1 MTLCKHDNGIYYIW
15 WVDESGRRR
24 KTSTQRRRK
33 AEALKFLQQFK
44 AGQQAKKLRLRYT
57 PLSQFA
63 EEFQVYSQTVH
74 SPATQNLVSL
84 TFREFTKVIGNL
96 PIQKVGVREIETF
109 LSVKQTEASV
119 WTSRKYYGVLASAFA
134 VAVRWKYI
142 ATNPFREV
150 DKPKGKES
158 LPIYFSKEDFKRFI
172 NAIQN
177 IDDREL
183 YLAGVLTGMRQGE
196 LASLSWSS
204 DIDFVRRVILVQNKI
219 DFTTKSRRNR
229 VIPMNSQLWN
239 ILALRKE
246 RTTCDLVF
254 HKKGSRL
261 TKDEISK
268 TFKKYIRK
276 LKCDDRLHFHSLRH
290 TAATWM
296 VQEGVPIFEVQK
308 LLGHTSIT
316 VTQIYAHLA
325 TSQLH
330 SAVEKLEIHLN

>member
-1 MTLCKHDNGIYYIW
+1 
-15 WVDESGRRR
+15 
-24 KTSTQRRRK
+24 
-33 AEALKFLQQFK
+33 
-44 AGQQAKKLRLRYT
+44 
-57 PLSQFA
+57 
-63 EEFQVYSQTVH
+63 
-74 SPATQNLVSL
+74 L

-109 LSVKQTEASV
+109 LSVKQAEASV
-119 WTSRKYYGVLASAFA
+119 RTSRKYYGVLASAFE

-142 ATNPFREV
+142 ATNPCREV

-158 LPIYFSKEDFKRFI
+158 LPIYFSKVDFKRFI
-172 NAIQN
+172 SSIQN
-177 IDDREL
+177 TDDRDL
-183 YLAGVLTGMRQGE
+183 YLTGVLTGMRLGE
-196 LASLSWSS
+196 LASLEWS

-229 VIPMNSQLWN
+229 AIPMNDQLRN

-246 RTTCDLVF
+246 MATCDLVF
-254 HKKGSRL
+254 HKGGRRS

-268 TFKKYIRK
+268 TFKNYVRT
-276 LKCDDRLHFHSLRH
+276 LKVDGRLHFHSLRH
-290 TAATWM
+290 TAATWL

-325 TSQLH
+325 TSELR